1 MGGVKNPILIK
12 LFFIKEMNL
21 WKRCQLFSTDVKV
34 ADFVFLPAP
43 RKSSNS
49 TRKRETQRVISLL
62 TAQTRKLAFH
72 ALCVLQCAPTALS

>member
-12 LFFIKEMNL
+12 LFFIKEMKL

-34 ADFVFLPAP
+34 ADFVFLPALK
-43 RKSSNS
+43 KSSNS

-62 TAQTRKLAFH
+62 TAQTRKLVFLAQ
-72 ALCVLQCAPTALS
+72 CVLQCAPTALS